1 MKSVTLFF
9 TYLFVM
15 FFVFFVLYHIVDDT
29 QGYNNIPQ
37 DKNCQLVGSD
47 KDLPQI
53 KFYDCSGQ
61 IKLYRSIPP
70 VNNK

>member
-1 MKSVTLFF
+1 MKTFTLFL
-9 TYLFVM
+9 TYLTTM
-15 FFVFFVLYHIVDDT
+15 FFVFFVIYHIIDDT

-37 DKNCQLVGSD
+37 DKNCQLVGTD

-53 KFYDCSGQ
+53 KFYDCHRE
-61 IKLYRSIPP
+61 IKLYRVIPR